1 VQQGHTARHCGKS
14 LLSAEP
20 LVWHPLHMTPQMTK
34 LSDADKQRHPRESFR
49 VVFLIAGLLI
59 VPAGLTLRT
68 VRHPGTLQMNS
79 PNPTPYG
86 YTWSLLL
93 FIIPLA
99 ALSWWFARRTDLVT
113 ARKAFWR
120 TIAVLAPAGFA
131 LDLLFGNTFFI
142 FHNQKATLGISIP
155 ALGGSIPLEEFMF
168 YLTGFMLVL
177 LSYLWADEY
186 WVRAYNIPD
195 YHSQAKDL
203 RRITEFHPQSVIL
216 GAALILGAVI
226 YKKGF
231 SSAPAGFPWYFIYL
245 TAASLVPS
253 AGFFRTA
260 QSFINW
266 RAFGF
271 TFFLI
276 LLISLLWEATLAVP
290 YGWWGYQPAAMM
302 GLAIGAWHGLPVEA
316 VCVWLAVTFTT
327 VITYEVIKIWQALGR
342 GVWEAFFGVGHP
354 A

>member
-1 VQQGHTARHCGKS
+1 
-14 LLSAEP
+14 
-20 LVWHPLHMTPQMTK
+20 MTPDSSAPCGARPPRQ
-34 LSDADKQRHPRESFR
+34 PREAFR
-49 VVFLIAGLLI
+49 VVFVIAGLLI
-59 VPAGLTLRT
+59 LPAWLALRT
-68 VRHPGTLQMNS
+68 VRHPGTLQLDS
-79 PNPTPYG
+79 ANPTPYG

-99 ALSWWFARRTDLVT
+99 ALCGWFARRSDLEL

-120 TIAVLAPAGFA
+120 TIAVLAPAGFV
-131 LDLLFGNTFFI
+131 LDLLFGNAFFTFP
-142 FHNQKATLGISIP
+142 NRSATLGVGVPGVGGPIP
-155 ALGGSIPLEEFMF
+155 IEEFVF

-177 LSYLWADEY
+177 MSYLWADEY
-186 WVRAYNIPD
+186 WLRAYNIPD
-195 YHSQAKDL
+195 YHSRAKDL
-203 RRITEFHPQSVIL
+203 RRIAEFHPQSVIL
-216 GAALILGAVI
+216 GAVLLAGAAI
-226 YKKGF
+226 YKKAL
-231 SSAPAGFPWYFIYL
+231 SPTPEGFPWYFTYL
-245 TAASLVPS
+245 TAAAIIPA

-290 YGWWGYQPAAMM
+290 YGWWGYRPAAMM
-302 GLAIGAWHGLPVEA
+302 GIAIGAWHGLPLEA
-316 VCVWLAVTFTT
+316 VCLWLAVSFTT

-342 GVWEAFFGVGHP
+342 RAREAFFGAQPG